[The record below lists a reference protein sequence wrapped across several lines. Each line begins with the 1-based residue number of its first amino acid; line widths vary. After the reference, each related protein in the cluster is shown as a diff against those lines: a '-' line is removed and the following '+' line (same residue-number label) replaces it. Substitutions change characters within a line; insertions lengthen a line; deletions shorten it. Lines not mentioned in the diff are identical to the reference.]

1 VSGADPAGAGVTQG
15 PPADPPAE
23 FAAAARTVFG
33 KTLGAGVA
41 FAGMLVT
48 DGVIRGVVG
57 PREAPRIWQ
66 RHLLNCAVL
75 AERIPP
81 GVPVTDVGSGAGL
94 PGLVLA
100 IVRPDLPV
108 VLLEPMARRTAFLTE
123 AVARLGLDGRVTV
136 VRARAEEAGA
146 KVALAEVVTARAV
159 APLDR
164 LVAWC
169 LPLVVRG
176 GRVLAMKGS
185 TAPSE
190 IQAHAAVISR
200 LGGSLPVLTLC
211 GVGVLDPPT
220 TVVEIVR
227 ERTARPAPPRRDRAR
242 RRPGG

>member
-1 VSGADPAGAGVTQG
+1 
-15 PPADPPAE
+15 
-23 FAAAARTVFG
+23 VFG
-33 KTLGAGVA
+33 DTLDDAVA

-48 DGVIRGVVG
+48 DGVVRGVVG

-81 GVPVTDVGSGAGL
+81 GASVIDVGSGAGL
-94 PGLVLA
+94 PGLALA
-100 IVRPDLPV
+100 IARPDLPV
-108 VLLEPMARRTAFLTE
+108 LLLEPMARRTGFLTE
-123 AVARLGLDGRVTV
+123 AVTRLRLEGRVTV
-136 VRARAEEAGA
+136 VRARAEEAAGKVPGA
-146 KVALAEVVTARAV
+146 DVVTARAV

-164 LVAWC
+164 LAAWC
-169 LPLVVRG
+169 LPLAVRG

-200 LGGSLPVLTLC
+200 LGGSVPVVTLC
-211 GVGVLDPPT
+211 GVGVLDRPT

-227 ERTARPAPPRRDRAR
+227 ERPPRPAPPRRDSARR